1 MLPRPTIG
9 RKLASGFTL
18 ITLVII
24 IVGVM
29 AWTTFSTLDETRDNA
44 VTLLEQD
51 ILQIEREVDHLEW
64 SNNLSDSLLFGDVFS
79 GELDYTQCA
88 FGQWYYNFA
97 DTDLYDR
104 LPDSYHKP
112 FEAMEAQHR
121 RLHESASRI
130 VDMQR
135 EDGFDAAAT
144 VYREETQSHLNDL
157 RGSLAELQTIL
168 VQEKDAAV
176 ENARAEAT
184 SGRVFVTGG
193 IIAATLLAIVLTFS
207 ITRAISTPIQALR
220 AKLEHL
226 GQGHLDTDPVV
237 VKTRDEVAD
246 AAHAVNEMEQS
257 FRQLVGEVRSSVTEL
272 VESTERLAVLSH
284 ETLESVE
291 AQRGET
297 DQVATA
303 TTEMASTAEEIARN
317 ASEASD
323 AGRNVTENARQSSGR
338 ANDTLSAIAKLND
351 SIDDSAERIRVV
363 ETESQAIGT
372 VLETIQEIAEQTN
385 LLALNA
391 AIEAARAGESGRGF
405 AVVADEVRNLA
416 TRTQDS
422 TVEIQNKIEQLRSGV
437 DAAVKSMESAT
448 EEATHGKE
456 LTDETTSA
464 LTDIA
469 ERIDEIEAMFTQIA
483 TATEEQ
489 TSVAEEMSQNVT
501 HINDRATTNDEKA
514 REVDSVGSRLAELA
528 ENIRNQLNHFRF

>member
-1 MLPRPTIG
+1 MLRPTVG
-9 RKLASGFTL
+9 RKLASAFGA
-18 ITLVII
+18 IVVII
-24 IVGVM
+24 LIIGIV
-29 AWTTFSTLDETRDNA
+29 AWTTFTSLDQSRDDA
-44 VTLLEQD
+44 VALLEQTIFQVD
-51 ILQIEREVDHLEW
+51 REVDHLAW
-64 SNNLSDSLLFGDVFS
+64 RGDLSDSLLGETTFD
-79 GELDYTQCA
+79 GELDYTQCNL
-88 FGQWYYNFA
+88 GTWYYDFA
-97 DTDLYDR
+97 DSDFYQR
-104 LPDSYHKP
+104 LPAEFHEH
-112 FEAMEAQHR
+112 FEAIEEPHR
-121 RLHESASRI
+121 LMHQSAERI
-130 VDMQR
+130 VELQR
-135 EDGFDAAAT
+135 EQGFAAAAE
-144 VYREETQSHLNDL
+144 VYNRETLPYLEDLQEGITNLNRVLEAETD
-157 RGSLAELQTIL
+157 T
-168 VQEKDAAV
+168 AV
-176 ENARAEAT
+176 EEARAQAAT
-184 SGRVFVTGG
+184 GRMLVIGG
-193 IIAATLLAIVLTFS
+193 IVIAALLAVALTII
-207 ITRAISTPIQALR
+207 ITRAITTPLTSVR
-220 AKLEHL
+220 EKMEHL
-226 GQGHLDTDPVV
+226 GEGHLDTPE
-237 VKTRDEVAD
+237 VKVRSHDEIAD
-246 AAHAVNEMEQS
+246 VAHAANTTQAG
-257 FRQLVGEVRSSVTEL
+257 FRELVGEVRDSVNEL

-323 AGRNVTENARQSSGR
+323 AGRNVTDSARQSSQR

-437 DAAVKSMESAT
+437 DSAVKSMESAT

-456 LTDETTSA
+456 LTEETTSA
-464 LTDIA
+464 LNDIA
-469 ERIDEIEAMFTQIA
+469 QRIDEIEAMFTQIA

-514 REVDSVGSRLAELA
+514 REVDNVGTRLSELA
-528 ENIRNQLNHFRF
+528 ESIRGQLSHFRF